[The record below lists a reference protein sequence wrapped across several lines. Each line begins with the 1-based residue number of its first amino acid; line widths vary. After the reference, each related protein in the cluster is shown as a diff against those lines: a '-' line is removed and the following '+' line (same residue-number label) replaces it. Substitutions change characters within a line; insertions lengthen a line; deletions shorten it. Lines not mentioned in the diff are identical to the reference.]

1 MDLPLAGC
9 WCQVLGLPSLQSHE
23 PNDLPWFVNFPACGI
38 LLQPQTLAPLGDP
51 LLAGRQL

>member
-23 PNDLPWFVNFPACGI
+23 PNDLPWFVNFPACEI